1 MSGKLAATAGLAVWL
16 FALAAVFAL
25 SLYVFTEAPYHASLA
40 AIGLAAVA
48 CVLTAFM
55 FSGRLRFARDLLH
68 RLGVGDTDIT
78 LDEIQELGEG
88 GAWAHA
94 AAKRLAGL
102 ESDVQRIRSA
112 LAAIPVPVIIC
123 DRKGNLQMASTN
135 VMLGF
140 ATLDYGT
147 ADNDLQALLGRELAD
162 MVLERRSMSRER
174 VLLPHTLAGI
184 GPGAALLYATDLPD
198 QNRMLLVL
206 TEAPAE
212 PVEQAGSAREHAP
225 NAGS

>member
-1 MSGKLAATAGLAVWL
+1 MPGRLAATAELTVWL

-25 SLYVFTEAPYHASLA
+25 SLYVFAEAPYHASLA
-40 AIGLAAVA
+40 AVGLAVVA
-48 CVLTAFM
+48 CVLTAYM
-55 FSGRLRFARDLLH
+55 FAVRLRFARKLFH

-94 AAKRLAGL
+94 AARRLAGL
-102 ESDVQRIRSA
+102 ENDVQRIRSA

-123 DRKGNLQMASTN
+123 DHKGNMQLASTG

-140 ATLDYGT
+140 ATLDYGN
-147 ADNDLQALLGRELAD
+147 AENDLQALLGRELAD
-162 MVLERRSMSRER
+162 MVLERRSLLRER
-174 VLLPHTLAGI
+174 VRLPHTLAGI
-184 GPGAALLYATDLPD
+184 GPGDALLYAADLPD
-198 QNRMLLVL
+198 QSRMLLVL

-212 PVEQAGSAREHAP
+212 TMDMSSPV
-225 NAGS
+225 